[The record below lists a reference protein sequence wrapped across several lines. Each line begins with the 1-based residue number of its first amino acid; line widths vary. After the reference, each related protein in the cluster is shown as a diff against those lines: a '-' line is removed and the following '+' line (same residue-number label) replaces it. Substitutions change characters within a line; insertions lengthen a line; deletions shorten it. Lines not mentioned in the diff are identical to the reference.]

1 MYMVWNLKM
10 FFFAIMWIS
19 TNSNFRICCIS
30 SRTVQECP
38 WAYRHLRSRWFDLYR
53 PVFCVGD
60 KKHQWSNGASCDAV
74 RSEWKWSCNSIKY
87 WKSIDQFGIMRYN
100 SNIELTIL
108 PPHARDFSHE
118 LGGIFWKSILPIWKK
133 SGRYRTIKS

>member
-1 MYMVWNLKM
+1 MVWNIKM

-30 SRTVQECP
+30 SRTVQKCP

-87 WKSIDQFGIMRYN
+87 WKSIDQFGIMHYN
-100 SNIELTIL
+100 SNIELTLHRFERKYIVAEIEKL
-108 PPHARDFSHE
+108 
-118 LGGIFWKSILPIWKK
+118 KK
-133 SGRYRTIKS
+133 ENVWWSTQNWIDSKNTN